1 MNAKA
6 KDDDASLK
14 RLGGGRWETRDGRF
28 TIEPQ
33 SGTWALVDNE
43 QTDDL
48 GLALVRG
55 PYRSLT
61 EAKEAIAEA
70 RAGGEVA
77 SPLEERLAEARKRP
91 PADDADDSAA
101 RQSTGRKAGKARSDR
116 AVDRDEKPAE
126 PAEPRWLSSL
136 SASDA
141 KRARE
146 LIEKLE
152 RAGIDDAEA
161 RVRAD
166 VVGGVPTVASTAITL
181 RIRELLDEA
190 GEEGEAVERLVAEV
204 AELVAGDRNRDLG
217 VEWRIVDGDGRPVE
231 LTARQIRNAGRR

>member
-61 EAKEAIAEA
+61 EAKEAIAGA
-70 RAGGEVA
+70 RAGGPVA
-77 SPLEERLAEARKRP
+77 SPLKERLAEARRRP
-91 PADDADDSAA
+91 PADDTKDS
-101 RQSTGRKAGKARSDR
+101 SSGRPPSRKSAKAR
-116 AVDRDEKPAE
+116 RDGDVEPEEE
-126 PAEPRWLSSL
+126 PAEPRWLSSIP
-136 SASDA
+136 ASDA

-152 RAGIDDAEA
+152 KAGIDDAEA

-181 RIRELLDEA
+181 RIRELLNEA
-190 GEEGEAVERLVAEV
+190 GQDGEAVERLVADV